1 MFEPSNSIKL
11 DLWVRL
17 FEVRALLQKNLER
30 PLSAHGI
37 GMSEF
42 MILHTLSNAPE
53 QRISRIHLAESVS
66 LTASAITKLLSPMEK
81 LHWVAKE
88 KHERDAR
95 MSLVVLTESG
105 RTLYHEALA
114 TLNANLE
121 SALARLSDQ
130 EIHTLLALLAKI

>member
-30 PLSAHGI
+30 PLSA
-37 GMSEF
+37 EF

-53 QRISRIHLAESVS
+53 QRISLIHLAESVS

-121 SALARLSDQ
+121 SALARLSDK
-130 EIHTLLALLAKI
+130 EIHTLLASLAKI